1 VAPPLGGVMSRNA
14 RWPGLDGRVKIPC
27 ALSCKSSPMPSGVE
41 VAKGEQAGVGDG
53 VGVLVEAGVFV
64 GDPFGVGV
72 TVPTGV
78 PVGGAPKHTLTPTST
93 VGVGVGLELLLPPP
107 QLNKIT
113 EPRNNTT
120 GARTN
125 NRRGQNIA
133 H

>member
-1 VAPPLGGVMSRNA
+1 M
-14 RWPGLDGRVKIPC
+14 KIPC
-27 ALSCKSSPMPSGVE
+27 ALSCKSAPIASGVE
-41 VAKGEQAGVGDG
+41 VARGEQIGVGDG

-64 GDPFGVGV
+64 GDPLGVGV

-78 PVGGAPKHTLTPTST
+78 PVGGAPKHTFNPTRT
-93 VGVGVGLELLLPPP
+93 VGVGVGVELLLPPP
-107 QLNKIT
+107 QLNKIA
-113 EPRNNTT
+113 EPMNNST